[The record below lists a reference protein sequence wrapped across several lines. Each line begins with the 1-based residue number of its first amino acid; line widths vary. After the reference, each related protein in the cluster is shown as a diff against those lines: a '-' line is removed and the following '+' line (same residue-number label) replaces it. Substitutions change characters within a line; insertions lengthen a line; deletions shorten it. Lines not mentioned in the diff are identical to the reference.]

1 MNFSHGHC
9 LHTARH
15 HLFFYIFI
23 LSILFIYFIYMLY
36 MFFNI
41 TANHFNKW
49 SFQNWIKKYYIK
61 ISYNMKCFS
70 YYIFHFHIT
79 VICNITYYILHI
91 THILLLCV
99 LLQASAFIYS
109 MIFSFSAQIWHNIK
123 LQYNML
129 MLLVISFFLV
139 QQTLG
144 TLYRHFTWTLER
156 SNKVQWIL
164 SVKISPFL

>member
-1 MNFSHGHC
+1 MNFSHGQR
-9 LHTARH
+9 LHTAQH

-49 SFQNWIKKYYIK
+49 SFQIWIKKYHI
-61 ISYNMKCFS
+61 IWSV
-70 YYIFHFHIT
+70 FHK
-79 VICNITYYILHI
+79 
-91 THILLLCV
+91 ILLLCV
-99 LLQASAFIYS
+99 LLQASATFIYS

-129 MLLVISFFLV
+129 MLLVIFIFLV

-144 TLYRHFTWTLER
+144 TLYKHVTWTLER
-156 SNKVQWIL
+156 SNKVQLIL